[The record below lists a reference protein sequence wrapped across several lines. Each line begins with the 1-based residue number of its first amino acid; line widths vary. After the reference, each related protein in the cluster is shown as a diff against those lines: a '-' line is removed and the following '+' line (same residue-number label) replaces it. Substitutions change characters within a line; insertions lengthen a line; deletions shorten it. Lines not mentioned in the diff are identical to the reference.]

1 MRPRSA
7 GRLKSSESSECSIH
21 DEGLPELLPK
31 IRKST
36 PDSSKALGNGARS
49 RHSRTFAIA
58 CAGQGLSV
66 FITHNLCSEERSMRS
81 VSQAGVV
88 LLLLICLLINAPA
101 QTRNGGTRSNG
112 ARPRPAA
119 TAPAETM
126 NGKAAPVSE
135 MRAAIE
141 RYSVDRGSLARSYP
155 VGMSTARRDRFKKFY
170 SDWLASLKTLNFD
183 SMSQDGKVDYILFKN
198 HLEYELRQ
206 LDIQAKQLGEIRQLI
221 PFAKTIID
229 LEEARRRMEQ
239 IDSAKIAATLNEL
252 RKQIDER
259 RRAVEAGLPRTGRGG
274 GDTNTTVEP
283 VQVKKFVANRAVQ
296 AITSLR
302 GNLRNWYTFYNG
314 YDPMFTWWNEEPYRS
329 VDQSLTNYSNFIA
342 ERVVGIRTE
351 GLQTAQTAATR
362 GPGGGGPQRGAP
374 SAARPGD
381 ASDIVGDPI
390 GGEAL
395 ISELRSE
402 MIPYTPE
409 EIIAIGEKEMAWCE
423 NEMKK
428 ASRELGFGDD
438 WHKALEHVKN
448 RYVEPGKQP
457 EMIRELAFEAIKF
470 VEDNNLVTVPELARE
485 SWRMEMMT
493 PERQLVSPFFLGGET
508 ILVSFPTNTMAH
520 EQKMMSMRGNNRHF
534 SRATVHH
541 ELIPGHHLQGFMA
554 ARHKPYRGVF
564 STPFWSEGNA
574 LYWELLLWD
583 LNFAK
588 TPEDRIGMLFWR
600 MHRCARIIFSLSF
613 HLEKM
618 TPQECIEL
626 LVNKVGHERDN
637 ATAEVRRSFDGSYGP
652 LYQIAYLIGGLQQYA
667 MHKELVGSGKMTNR
681 QYNDALLKEN
691 RIPIEMLRA
700 AITNQK
706 LTRDFVT
713 SWRFYDYR

>member
-1 MRPRSA
+1 MRCA
-7 GRLKSSESSECSIH
+7 
-21 DEGLPELLPK
+21 
-31 IRKST
+31 
-36 PDSSKALGNGARS
+36 S
-49 RHSRTFAIA
+49 RA
-58 CAGQGLSV
+58 V
-66 FITHNLCSEERSMRS
+66 
-81 VSQAGVV
+81 VV
-88 LLLLICLLINAPA
+88 LLLLTSLFINGLA
-101 QTRNGGTRSNG
+101 QTRNGGAKPNG
-112 ARPRPAA
+112 ARTRTAA
-119 TAPAETM
+119 AEPV
-126 NGKAAPVSE
+126 NGKTSMSE
-135 MRAAIE
+135 MRAVIE

-155 VGMSTARRDRFKKFY
+155 VNMSPSRRDRFKKFY
-170 SDWLASLKTLNFD
+170 SDWLASLQKLDFD
-183 SMSQDGKVDYILFKN
+183 SMSQDGKVDYVLFKN

-206 LDIQAKQLGEIRQLI
+206 LDIQAKQLADIQPLV

-229 LEEARRRMEQ
+229 LEEARRRMEP
-239 IDSAKIAATLNEL
+239 INSPKVAATLNDL
-252 RKQIDER
+252 RKQIDDR
-259 RRAVEAGLPRTGRGG
+259 RRAIDSSL
-274 GDTNTTVEP
+274 
-283 VQVKKFVANRAVQ
+283 KKTVANRAVA
-296 AITSLR
+296 AINNLR

-314 YDPMFTWWNEEPYRS
+314 YDPVFTWWNEEPYRATE
-329 VDQSLTNYSNFIA
+329 QALTNYSNFIS
-342 ERVVGIRTE
+342 ERVLGIRSE
-351 GLQTAQTAATR
+351 GTQTTGTR
-362 GPGGGGPQRGAP
+362 GPGGGGPGGPGGPGGGGGGQGGGGGFQRGGGGP

-381 ASDIVGDPI
+381 ASDIIGDPI
-390 GGEAL
+390 GREAL

-428 ASRELGFGDD
+428 ASRELGYGDD

-448 RYVEPGKQP
+448 LYVEPGKQP
-457 EMIRELAFEAIKF
+457 EMIRDLALEAIKF
-470 VEDNNLVTVPELARE
+470 VEDNDLVTVPELARE

-520 EQKMMSMRGNNRHF
+520 EQKMMSMRGNNIHF

-554 ARHKPYRGVF
+554 ARYKPYRGVF

-588 TPEDRIGMLFWR
+588 TPENRIGMLFWR

-713 SWRFYDYR
+713 NWRFYDHR

>member
-1 MRPRSA
+1 MSTAPRVLLIA
-7 GRLKSSESSECSIH
+7 LLMCS
-21 DEGLPELLPK
+21 
-31 IRKST
+31 
-36 PDSSKALGNGARS
+36 
-49 RHSRTFAIA
+49 FAIH
-58 CAGQGLSV
+58 L
-66 FITHNLCSEERSMRS
+66 
-81 VSQAGVV
+81 
-88 LLLLICLLINAPA
+88 PA
-101 QTRNGGTRSNG
+101 QNGSR
-112 ARPRPAA
+112 AK
-119 TAPAETM
+119 AE
-126 NGKAAPVSE
+126 KVSE

-141 RYSVDRGSLARSYP
+141 RYSLDRGSLTRSYP
-155 VGMSTARRDRFKKFY
+155 VAMSPNRRARFKKFY
-170 SDWLASLKTLNFD
+170 EEHLNSLKALDFD
-183 SMSQDGKVDYILFKN
+183 ALSQDGKVDYLLFKN

-206 LDIQAKQLGEIRQLI
+206 IDIQEKQLAEIQPLI
-221 PFAKTIID
+221 PFANTIIE
-229 LEEARRRMEQ
+229 LEENRRRMEP
-239 IDSAKIAATLNEL
+239 INSAKIAATLTEL
-252 RKQIDER
+252 RQRIDER
-259 RRAVEAGLPRTGRGG
+259 RR
-274 GDTNTTVEP
+274 TVESL
-283 VQVKKFVANRAVQ
+283 QAKKSVANRAVL
-296 AITSLR
+296 AMNALR
-302 GNLRNWYTFYNG
+302 SNLRNWYTFYNG

-329 VDQSLTNYSNFIA
+329 VDQALTSYSSLVSEKI
-342 ERVVGIRTE
+342 VGIRAAA
-351 GLQTAQTAATR
+351 TAQGEPTR
-362 GPGGGGPQRGAP
+362 GQGFGGSQRQNERQNT
-374 SAARPGD
+374 SASARPGD
-381 ASDIVGDPI
+381 TSDIVGDPI
-390 GGEAL
+390 GREAL

-428 ASRELGFGDD
+428 ASRALGYGDD

-448 RYVEPGKQP
+448 LYVEPGKQP
-457 EMIRELAFEAIKF
+457 EMIRDLALEAIKF

-493 PERQLVSPFFLGGET
+493 PERQLVSPFFLGGEV
-508 ILVSFPTNTMAH
+508 IQVSFPTNTMAH
-520 EQKMMSMRGNNRHF
+520 EQKMMSMRGNNIHF

-541 ELIPGHHLQGFMA
+541 ELIPGHHLQGFMS
-554 ARHKPYRGVF
+554 ARHKPYRAVF
-564 STPFWSEGNA
+564 GTPFWSEGNA

-588 TPEDRIGMLFWR
+588 TPENRIGMLFWR

-618 TPQECIEL
+618 TPQECIDL

-667 MHKELVGSGKMTNR
+667 MHKELVKSGKMTNR
-681 QYNDALLKEN
+681 EYNDALLKEN

-713 SWRFYDYR
+713 TWRFYGQ